1 MESGKQNENMKELE
15 DIVKSYH
22 AACRQGLNTALATVV
37 HVEGSA
43 YRQPGARMLI
53 TENGALTGAISGGC
67 LEGDALRKAQLVMMQ
82 QRPMLV
88 TYDTNDEDDA
98 KLGVGLGC
106 NGIIHILLEPVNAA
120 DPNNPVAMLQEITA
134 HRTPAVLVTLFTLH
148 QRQAPQPGTC
158 LVLTANGQMQHCIP
172 DCHLQNALTADAHQ
186 ALQTQS
192 SFTKTYLST
201 GNDYTAHTAF
211 IPPAP
216 QLLIAGAGNDVIPLV
231 KMASLLGWHTSV
243 IDGRPGYATPARFPD
258 ATQLITAKPAQVLLQ
273 VHTDPYTAAVLMT
286 HNYNYDLALL
296 AQLLPLPIPYIGV
309 LGPAKKLHRMLDELM
324 ENGISINRQQRARI
338 HGPAGLDLGA
348 ETAEEIALSV
358 ISEIKSVFSAAA
370 ATSLRERTTA
380 IHSREQQIILQQQL

>member
-1 MESGKQNENMKELE
+1 MKEIE
-15 DIVKSYH
+15 DIVKAYH
-22 AACRQGLNTALATVV
+22 TACRQGLKTALATVV

-53 TENGALTGAISGGC
+53 TENGHLTGAISGGC
-67 LEGDALRKAQLVMMQ
+67 LEGDALRKAQLVMLQ
-82 QRPMLV
+82 QQPMLV

-106 NGIIHILLEPVNAA
+106 NGIIHILLEPVNNN
-120 DPNNPVAMLQEITA
+120 DPRNPVALLQEVTN

-148 QRQAPQPGTC
+148 NRKAPQPGTC
-158 LVLTANGQMQHCIP
+158 LVLTANGQMQHHIP
-172 DCHLQNALTADAHQ
+172 DCHLQNALTADAHL
-186 ALQTQS
+186 ALQTQT

-201 GNDYTAHTAF
+201 GNDYTAHTAYL
-211 IPPAP
+211 PPAP

-231 KMASLLGWHTSV
+231 KMASLLGWHTIV
-243 IDGRPGYATPARFPD
+243 VDGRPGYASSTRFPE
-258 ATQLITAKPAQVLLQ
+258 ATQLLTAKPVQVLAQVQ
-273 VHTDPYTAAVLMT
+273 TDQHTAVALMT

-296 AQLLPLPIPYIGV
+296 AQLLPLPLPYIGV
-309 LGPAKKLHRMLDELM
+309 LGPAKKLDRMLEELT
-324 ENGISINRQQRARI
+324 ENGIAISRIQRARI

-358 ISEIKSVFSAAA
+358 ISEIKSVLSAAA
-370 ATSLRERTTA
+370 ATSLREKTTA